1 MQAVG
6 GRGRRRAAQPTAGV
20 RAMTAVEYPS
30 RYSTVA
36 IWLHWITAV
45 LVIGNLVGGL
55 CSDYWFDSPDPA
67 MQQAGATLIALH
79 KSIGLTILVLT
90 LVRLAWRLGNPPPPL
105 PTHMTRGEIMLA
117 RTTHILFYLLL
128 LLMPLSGWAMVS
140 TGRRIGPVSWFGLI
154 DVPPL
159 PLPKSL
165 GGLFHESHE
174 TIGWIIILTL
184 ALHVAGALK
193 HHLFDRDNVLAR
205 MLPRV
210 RRRAP

>member
-1 MQAVG
+1 
-6 GRGRRRAAQPTAGV
+6 
-20 RAMTAVEYPS
+20 MTAVEYPG

-36 IWLHWITAV
+36 ILLHWITAV

-55 CSDYWFDSPDPA
+55 GNDCWFDSPDPA
-67 MQQAGATLIALH
+67 TQQAGATLVALH

-90 LVRLAWRLGNPPPPL
+90 LVRLAWRLTNPPPPL
-105 PTHMTRGEIMLA
+105 PTHMTRGEVVLA
-117 RTTHILFYLLL
+117 RTTHVAFYLLL

-140 TGRRIGPVSWFGLI
+140 TGRHIGPVSWFGLF

-159 PLPKSL
+159 PLPTSL

-174 TIGWIIILTL
+174 TIGLIMMLTL
-184 ALHVAGALK
+184 VLHVAGALK

-205 MLPRV
+205 ILPRV